1 METTANR
8 REILQEI
15 LDREDDPWII
25 MKPSRRNPADPDELC
40 VFQNPARWKE
50 AQVNIPHAWFLNN
63 EIEKIESTVA
73 DAIARAEQG
82 YRFTDG

>member
-1 METTANR
+1 METAPNR

-15 LDREDDPWII
+15 LDREDDLWII
-25 MKPSRRNPADPDELC
+25 MKPSRRNPADPDDLC

-50 AQVNIPHAWFLNN
+50 ARVEIPHAWFADR
-63 EIEKIESTVA
+63 EVEKIERAVA

-82 YRFTDG
+82 YRFTD

>member
-1 METTANR
+1 MGTAMNR

-15 LDREDDPWII
+15 LDREDDLWII

-50 AQVNIPHAWFLNN
+50 ARAEIPHGWFL
-63 EIEKIESTVA
+63 EREMEKIESAVA
-73 DAIARAEQG
+73 EAIARAEQG
-82 YRFTDG
+82 YRFTD

>member
-1 METTANR
+1 METAANR

-50 AQVNIPHAWFLNN
+50 ARVKIPHAWFADR
-63 EIEKIESTVA
+63 EIAKIEAAVA
-73 DAIARAEQG
+73 DAIAHAEQG
-82 YRFTDG
+82 YGFTD